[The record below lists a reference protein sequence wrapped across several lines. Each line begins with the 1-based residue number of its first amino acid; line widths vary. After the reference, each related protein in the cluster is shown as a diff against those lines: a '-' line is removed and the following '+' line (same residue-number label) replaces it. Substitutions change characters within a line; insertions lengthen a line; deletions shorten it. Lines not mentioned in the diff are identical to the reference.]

1 MSQQRESWGNMRKSQ
16 QRESKWSMRKSQQRE
31 SKWSMR
37 KSQKRESWGNMRKS
51 QQRES
56 RWSMRKSQQRES
68 RWSMRKSQQR
78 ESRWNMRKSQQRE
91 SRWSMR
97 KSQQRESWWKMRKS
111 RQRESWWNMR
121 KSQQQSRWSMRK
133 SQQPTETATLKGQLG
148 AVEELAHH
156 SLEAPPVRRLSQ
168 HAQLWENRP
177 SNTAEFTPVKMDLN
191 MALSEREEGEVSNE
205 LSVLKGSESID
216 STSPNLAI
224 SRERHQRLM
233 PLDKLLASSLDDE
246 DNNAPASTSPGAELS
261 LTKEQLSDSER
272 RIRHL
277 SALLSEAE
285 QDLAKLT
292 QLNGVLKEEIRR
304 QQRSVERE
312 QHAQNFEYLKNV
324 VLKFVTLQGG
334 DERSR
339 LVPVLNTI
347 LKLSPEESV
356 QLNQVAKG
364 IIVVLMRKVL
374 QRDGA
379 LIYTCGQAHS
389 ETLA

>member
-1 MSQQRESWGNMRKSQ
+1 MDVSENMNCGAVQAEERVIGAVSASAEEIYKGRLNCEAQQIQ
-16 QRESKWSMRKSQQRE
+16 QLEELEGRLA
-31 SKWSMR
+31 
-37 KSQKRESWGNMRKS
+37 
-51 QQRES
+51 
-56 RWSMRKSQQRES
+56 
-68 RWSMRKSQQR
+68 
-78 ESRWNMRKSQQRE
+78 
-91 SRWSMR
+91 
-97 KSQQRESWWKMRKS
+97 
-111 RQRESWWNMR
+111 
-121 KSQQQSRWSMRK
+121 
-133 SQQPTETATLKGQLG
+133 TETATLKGQLG

-177 SNTAEFTPVKMDLN
+177 SNTAELTPVKMDLN

-324 VLKFVTLQGG
+324 VLK
-334 DERSR
+334 
-339 LVPVLNTI
+339 
-347 LKLSPEESV
+347 
-356 QLNQVAKG
+356 
-364 IIVVLMRKVL
+364 VVLMRKVL

>member
-1 MSQQRESWGNMRKSQ
+1 
-16 QRESKWSMRKSQQRE
+16 
-31 SKWSMR
+31 
-37 KSQKRESWGNMRKS
+37 
-51 QQRES
+51 
-56 RWSMRKSQQRES
+56 
-68 RWSMRKSQQR
+68 
-78 ESRWNMRKSQQRE
+78 
-91 SRWSMR
+91 
-97 KSQQRESWWKMRKS
+97 MRKS
-111 RQRESWWNMR
+111 RQHESWWNMR
-121 KSQQQSRWSMRK
+121 KSRQHESWWEVAHPVWVATLRLASDLRTTILNTLVTDVSKKMNCGAIQAEERVIDAVCTSAKERYKGQLNSEAQQI
-133 SQQPTETATLKGQLG
+133 QQLEELEGRLATETATLKGQLG
-148 AVEELAHH
+148 AVEKLAHH

-168 HAQLWENRP
+168 HAQLWDNRP
-177 SNTAEFTPVKMDLN
+177 NNTAEFTPVKMDLN

-205 LSVLKGSESID
+205 LCVLKGSESID

-246 DNNAPASTSPGAELS
+246 DNNAPASTSPGTELS

-347 LKLSPEESV
+347 LKLSPEETV

-364 IIVVLMRKVL
+364 IVTMNCFQPVVLMRKVL